1 MAIVKNLLRKLVRW
15 AAEEKDSR
23 PNAPVACNDSYS
35 VGMGATFRIGVLTA
49 MNGKLLELGTYK
61 PCNHGPDWT
70 HQYFLVPEHQ
80 TTQEAIVMLLTIKGI
95 E

>member
-1 MAIVKNLLRKLVRW
+1 MAIVKNLLRKLLRW
-15 AAEEKDSR
+15 VHDENDSS
-23 PNAPVACNDSYS
+23 PKAPALCGDSYS

-61 PCNHGPDWT
+61 PSNHGPDWT